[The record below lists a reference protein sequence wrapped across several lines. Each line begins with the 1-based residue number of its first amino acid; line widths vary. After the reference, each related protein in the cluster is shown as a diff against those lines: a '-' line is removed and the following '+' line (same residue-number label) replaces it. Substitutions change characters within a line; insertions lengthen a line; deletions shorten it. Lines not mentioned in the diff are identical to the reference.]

1 MASSR
6 STEIEGMKVIAQA
19 GREVGVVLGLDV
31 ELDGFAIRTVEIK
44 LRREILESLDMKVP
58 LMGTQTIHL
67 DISHVSAIG
76 DTVVLT
82 TTLEQLAAVVGDQE
96 E

>member
-1 MASSR
+1 
-6 STEIEGMKVIAQA
+6 
-19 GREVGVVLGLDV
+19 
-31 ELDGFAIRTVEIK
+31 
-44 LRREILESLDMKVP
+44 
-58 LMGTQTIHL
+58 MGTQTIHL